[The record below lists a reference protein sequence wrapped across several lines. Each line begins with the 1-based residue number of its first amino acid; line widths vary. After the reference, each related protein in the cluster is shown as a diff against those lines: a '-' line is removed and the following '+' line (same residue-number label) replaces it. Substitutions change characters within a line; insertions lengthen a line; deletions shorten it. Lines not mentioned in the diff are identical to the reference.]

1 MQSSIMEVTDPR
13 QDLPPPPIHEQQP
26 QEIPQE
32 PQQQQF
38 IMPQQWEYQQPVPRQ
53 PELSTFEISKQT
65 WVMISVVFALGLF
78 MGKSLQP
85 IIVRST

>member
-1 MQSSIMEVTDPR
+1 MEVTNPR
-13 QDLPPPPIHEQQP
+13 QDPPPLHQEQ

-32 PQQQQF
+32 PPQQQF
-38 IMPQQWEYQQPVPRQ
+38 VMPQQWEYQQPIVQQPQ
-53 PELSTFEISKQT
+53 PESTFEISKQT

-85 IIVRST
+85 IIVKSI